1 MKRLNRRRFLASSSI
16 AALGSALLPD
26 SAQAAELRIQDA
38 YSPRNSKRAQR
49 PRTDYIILHTTE
61 AGDKGS
67 FNSVFRYG
75 SCHYLIHTNG
85 LVRRIIHRDKIAN
98 HAGRSLWN
106 GMTNLSMCSL
116 GIEIVGTYQ
125 EAPRDEQLVAL
136 KQVLAQLQDIY
147 DIPDKNVLTHS
158 QVAYAY
164 HSGEGRRL
172 RGRKKDAV
180 MLADPEVRA
189 LVGLTDRWTYDPDER
204 AGRVAFQDYPEGRWL
219 KEVLY
224 KPGPATTASAVLAS
238 VATGSA
244 PAPQDPESEPEAAD
258 VAFDVTGDVTGEDDP
273 EILDGL
279 LEVGVHGHTVGE
291 LAGGE
296 TYSPTTIYFLPDGR
310 MRPGDHLRGSPLLEH
325 PPEGLK
331 LLVGYVIGGEVTART
346 HAVDIAGDSWNYPST
361 FYRLPNHSIRR
372 GDQIDESAIPP
383 GTLVL
388 YRR

>member
-1 MKRLNRRRFLASSSI
+1 MKRLNRRTFLASGSVAI
-16 AALGSALLPD
+16 VGQAILPAAS
-26 SAQAAELRIQDA
+26 QAAGDELRIQDA
-38 YSPRNSKRAQR
+38 YSPRNTKRARR

-85 LVRRIIHRDKIAN
+85 LVRRIIDRDKIAN
-98 HAGRSLWN
+98 HAGRSMWN
-106 GMTNLSMCSL
+106 GDNNLSMCSL
-116 GIEIVGTYQ
+116 GIEIVGEYKDTPHDAQ
-125 EAPRDEQLVAL
+125 IAAL
-136 KQVLAQLQDIY
+136 KEVLDQLQSIY
-147 DIPDKNVLTHS
+147 SIPDKNVLTHS

-164 HSGEGRRL
+164 HSGEGRRV

-180 MLADPEVRA
+180 MMADPDVRA
-189 LVGLTDRWTYDPDER
+189 RLGLTDRWTYDPDER

-219 KEVLY
+219 REVLY
-224 KPGPATTASAVLAS
+224 KPGPATTAPVVLAKLETR
-238 VATGSA
+238 VEE
-244 PAPQDPESEPEAAD
+244 PAPEPEAED
-258 VAFDVTGDVTGEDDP
+258 DDP
-273 EILDGL
+273 EIFDGL
-279 LEVGVHGHTVGE
+279 MEVGVHGHTVGE

-310 MRPGDHLRGSPLLEH
+310 MRPGDRLRGSPLLEH
-325 PPEGLK
+325 PPEGLR
-331 LLVGYVIGGEVTART
+331 LLVGYVIGGEVTTKT